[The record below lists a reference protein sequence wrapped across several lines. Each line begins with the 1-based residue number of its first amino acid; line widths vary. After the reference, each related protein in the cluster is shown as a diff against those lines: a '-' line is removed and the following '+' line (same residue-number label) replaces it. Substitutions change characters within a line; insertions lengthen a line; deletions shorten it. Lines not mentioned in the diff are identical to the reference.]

1 MYRSLFIIITSK
13 FKYEKWWFFLKYF
26 YFYIS
31 LQITFGFAHNG
42 TCTTKRFTRE
52 KKKKTSWCHTV
63 KDRHVDKRQKSDKLQ
78 SSREIGVQDVMHS
91 DEKLTVM
98 SSPPCPPQQVN
109 TFIVTA
115 QICIIAL
122 TVYLT
127 PQQQYKSEYPPN
139 GSNNRFFFVLPNY
152 ESTT

>member
-1 MYRSLFIIITSK
+1 MKSDGFFKNISTSTFHYKLLLDLHITVHV
-13 FKYEKWWFFLKYF
+13 LLNV
-26 YFYIS
+26 
-31 LQITFGFAHNG
+31 LQE
-42 TCTTKRFTRE
+42 RR
-52 KKKKTSWCHTV
+52 KKKTSWCHTV

>member
-1 MYRSLFIIITSK
+1 MKSDG
-13 FKYEKWWFFLKYF
+13 FLKIF
-26 YFYIS
+26 LLLHFI
-31 LQITFGFAHNG
+31 QITFGFAHNG
-42 TCTTKRFTRE
+42 TCTCTTKRFTRE